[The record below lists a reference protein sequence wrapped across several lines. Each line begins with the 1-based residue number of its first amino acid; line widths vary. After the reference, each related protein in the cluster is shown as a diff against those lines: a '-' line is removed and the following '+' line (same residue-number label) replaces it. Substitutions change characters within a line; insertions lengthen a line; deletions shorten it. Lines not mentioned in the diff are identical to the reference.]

1 MTIQDEIIVSCNKHA
16 MYEAIC
22 RAQSEEVH
30 PEDYGFED
38 NDYES
43 LWDAVQHNGHLMMTT
58 DDGEMFR
65 DEEGHP
71 VFLYKECGF
80 ETPQELQL
88 AWLQA
93 KKSIE
98 TFIEYLGE

>member
-1 MTIQDEIIVSCNKHA
+1 MNKQQA

-43 LWDAVQHNGHLMMTT
+43 LWDAVQHNGHLMMT
-58 DDGEMFR
+58 DDNGEMFR
-65 DEEGHP
+65 DERGYP

-88 AWLQA
+88 VWLHA
-93 KKSIE
+93 KKAVE
-98 TFIEYLGE
+98 TYQEMLGE

>member
-43 LWDAVQHNGHLMMTT
+43 LWDAVQHNGHLMMT
-58 DDGEMFR
+58 DDNGEMFR
-65 DEEGHP
+65 DERGYP

-88 AWLQA
+88 AWLHA

-98 TFIEYLGE
+98 TFIEYLSE